1 MPRAALLPPIVA
13 LALAV
18 GACASIP
25 SAPPPPVAALPV
37 DLPFAIEGR
46 LSARRGADAISLT
59 FAWTHAAPNDAF
71 VVQTPLGQTVAEVT
85 SDASV
90 PRAELRTSDGR
101 HDVAGD
107 WATLAERA
115 IGFPLPVAG
124 LVWWAQGAP
133 RAGAPHALEVDS
145 VGRPGVLRQDA
156 CEIVYAYADASA
168 RRPSRLDLACH
179 DLAVRIVIDRWR
191 SP

>member
-1 MPRAALLPPIVA
+1 VPRVASLPSVAA
-13 LALAV
+13 LALAI

-25 SAPPPPVAALPV
+25 SPPPPVARHV

-46 LSARRGADAISLT
+46 LSARRGADAIAIA
-59 FAWTHAAPNDAF
+59 FAWTHASPKDAF
-71 VVQTPLGQTVAEVT
+71 VVQTPLGQTVAEIT

-101 HDVAGD
+101 HDVADD

-115 IGFPLPVAG
+115 IGFRLPVAG

-133 RAGAPHALEVDS
+133 RAGAPHTLEVDRA
-145 VGRPGVLRQDA
+145 GRPGVLRQDG
-156 CEIVYAYADASA
+156 CEIVYAYPDDSA
-168 RRPSRLDLACH
+168 RRPSRLELACH

-191 SP
+191 DT